1 MVGVRTIGHI
11 FNIDL
16 GGKGEFVAIIKNN
29 QYILA
34 RIVWILA
41 SEAKG
46 TCIYLVIAS
55 RELSKKTFQCFPMT
69 G

>member
-1 MVGVRTIGHI
+1 MEPIYEITVGVRAIGDI

-34 RIVWILA
+34 RIV
-41 SEAKG
+41 
-46 TCIYLVIAS
+46 
-55 RELSKKTFQCFPMT
+55 
-69 G
+69 